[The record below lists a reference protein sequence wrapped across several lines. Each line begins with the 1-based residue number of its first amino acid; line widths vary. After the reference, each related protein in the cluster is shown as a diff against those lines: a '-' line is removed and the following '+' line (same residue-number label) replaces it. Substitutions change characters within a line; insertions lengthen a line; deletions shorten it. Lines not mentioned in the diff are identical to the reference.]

1 MASIQLAEIKQQQD
15 EQTHTHR
22 DTNVGPVCR
31 RVTRD
36 QIVETKQFERAE
48 EFIIFF

>member
-1 MASIQLAEIKQQQD
+1 MASIQFAEIKQQD
-15 EQTHTHR
+15 EQTHTQR

-31 RVTRD
+31 GVTRD
-36 QIVETKQFERAE
+36 QTVETKQFKHAE